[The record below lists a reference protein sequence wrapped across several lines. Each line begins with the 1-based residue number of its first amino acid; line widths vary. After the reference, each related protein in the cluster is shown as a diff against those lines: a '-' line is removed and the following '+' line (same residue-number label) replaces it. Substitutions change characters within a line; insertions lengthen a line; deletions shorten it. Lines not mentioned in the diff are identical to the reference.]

1 MAGQRKKVCCDYR
14 GQNRR
19 SGARGCSYSSQV
31 CSGDSGAGA
40 GRSSC
45 GCGAR
50 RRHCAD
56 PDAEAIGK
64 AERVHWRAAR
74 DRCRDARGGADGA
87 GRHGQQES
95 CGRGSGCGYAGGGI
109 LRRRWHDVSGAA
121 KTHSRQR
128 HGIRWR
134 DLFCGAVLDRSAMAA
149 GRDSG
154 SCIAGAGSGRR
165 VLQRECRRNGGGL
178 RRGLPRE
185 RAHLPDRRTGSERC
199 RGSGDSVVEH
209 QAGAGHGGGI
219 DRERRHAA
227 ETRSLQTGVEAG
239 SRQGA
244 DTARGGSGSAAAV
257 LSDEVEL
264 WNRSDLRL
272 RLGIMSA
279 GMKLQKEESK
289 LNSPLQSRMPAAPE
303 TFPGIFWCPDLVST
317 RDLGPQGVEAVLHL
331 AELMKSR
338 PSVFQRSLAGKQMV
352 MFFEKPSLRT
362 RLTFEAGM
370 AGLGGT
376 AMFVDQS
383 QSRLDARETLSDIA
397 HNLERWV
404 DVIVLRTFA
413 QETIAGMARYA
424 SVPVI
429 NALSDLEH
437 PCQAL
442 ADYFTL
448 QERFGDLKNITLAYV
463 GDGNN
468 VAHSLL
474 LTCACLGS
482 SIRIATPKGYSP
494 NAQIV
499 ADARKIA
506 KQTGAQI
513 ELLADPH
520 AAVAGVD
527 AVYTDAWASMG
538 QENEA
543 GQRGEIFPP
552 YQVNVE
558 LMAEAA
564 PHAAFMHCLP
574 AHRGEEVTDEVMDSD
589 NSVIFEQA
597 ENRLHVQK
605 SILYLLL
612 GGAVRLPVRSA
623 HA

>member
-1 MAGQRKKVCCDYR
+1 M
-14 GQNRR
+14 
-19 SGARGCSYSSQV
+19 
-31 CSGDSGAGA
+31 
-40 GRSSC
+40 
-45 GCGAR
+45 
-50 RRHCAD
+50 
-56 PDAEAIGK
+56 
-64 AERVHWRAAR
+64 
-74 DRCRDARGGADGA
+74 
-87 GRHGQQES
+87 
-95 CGRGSGCGYAGGGI
+95 
-109 LRRRWHDVSGAA
+109 
-121 KTHSRQR
+121 
-128 HGIRWR
+128 
-134 DLFCGAVLDRSAMAA
+134 
-149 GRDSG
+149 
-154 SCIAGAGSGRR
+154 
-165 VLQRECRRNGGGL
+165 
-178 RRGLPRE
+178 
-185 RAHLPDRRTGSERC
+185 
-199 RGSGDSVVEH
+199 
-209 QAGAGHGGGI
+209 
-219 DRERRHAA
+219 
-227 ETRSLQTGVEAG
+227 
-239 SRQGA
+239 
-244 DTARGGSGSAAAV
+244 
-257 LSDEVEL
+257 
-264 WNRSDLRL
+264 
-272 RLGIMSA
+272 
-279 GMKLQKEESK
+279 
-289 LNSPLQSRMPAAPE
+289 PE
-303 TFPGIFWCPDLVST
+303 TFPGIFWSPDLVST
-317 RDLGPQGVEAVLHL
+317 RDLGPQGVQAVLHL

-338 PSVFQRSLAGKQMV
+338 PSVFQRSMAGKQMV

-370 AGLGGT
+370 TSLGGA

-413 QETIAGMARYA
+413 QETIEGMARHA
-424 SVPVI
+424 SIPVI

-448 QERFGDLKNITLAYV
+448 QERFGDLKKISLAYV

-506 KQTGAQI
+506 KETGARI
-513 ELLADPH
+513 ELLTDPH
-520 AAVAGVD
+520 AAVSGVD
-527 AVYTDAWASMG
+527 AIYTDAWASMG
-538 QENEA
+538 QENETE
-543 GQRGEIFPP
+543 QRAAIFPP
-552 YQVNVE
+552 YQVNRQ
-558 LMAEAA
+558 LMAEGA

-574 AHRGEEVTDEVMDSD
+574 AHRGEEVTDEVMDSE
-589 NSVIFEQA
+589 NSIIFEQA

>member
-1 MAGQRKKVCCDYR
+1 M
-14 GQNRR
+14 
-19 SGARGCSYSSQV
+19 
-31 CSGDSGAGA
+31 
-40 GRSSC
+40 
-45 GCGAR
+45 
-50 RRHCAD
+50 
-56 PDAEAIGK
+56 
-64 AERVHWRAAR
+64 
-74 DRCRDARGGADGA
+74 
-87 GRHGQQES
+87 
-95 CGRGSGCGYAGGGI
+95 
-109 LRRRWHDVSGAA
+109 
-121 KTHSRQR
+121 
-128 HGIRWR
+128 
-134 DLFCGAVLDRSAMAA
+134 
-149 GRDSG
+149 
-154 SCIAGAGSGRR
+154 
-165 VLQRECRRNGGGL
+165 
-178 RRGLPRE
+178 
-185 RAHLPDRRTGSERC
+185 
-199 RGSGDSVVEH
+199 
-209 QAGAGHGGGI
+209 
-219 DRERRHAA
+219 
-227 ETRSLQTGVEAG
+227 
-239 SRQGA
+239 
-244 DTARGGSGSAAAV
+244 
-257 LSDEVEL
+257 
-264 WNRSDLRL
+264 
-272 RLGIMSA
+272 
-279 GMKLQKEESK
+279 
-289 LNSPLQSRMPAAPE
+289 LNSPLQNRVPTPAVPE
-303 TFPGIFWCPDLVST
+303 TFPGTFWCPDLVST
-317 RDLGPQGVEAVLHL
+317 RDLGPQGVQAVLHL

-362 RLTFEAGM
+362 RITFEAGM
-370 AGLGGT
+370 TGLGGT
-376 AMFVDQS
+376 AIFVDQS

-413 QETIAGMARYA
+413 QETIEGMARFA

-448 QERFGDLKNITLAYV
+448 QERYGDLRKITLAYV

-468 VAHSLL
+468 VAHSLM

-482 SIRIATPKGYSP
+482 QIRIATPKGYGP

-513 ELLADPH
+513 ELLTDPH

-543 GQRGEIFPP
+543 EKRAEIFPP
-552 YQVNVE
+552 YQVNAQ

-574 AHRGEEVTDEVMDSD
+574 AHRGEEVTDEVMDSE